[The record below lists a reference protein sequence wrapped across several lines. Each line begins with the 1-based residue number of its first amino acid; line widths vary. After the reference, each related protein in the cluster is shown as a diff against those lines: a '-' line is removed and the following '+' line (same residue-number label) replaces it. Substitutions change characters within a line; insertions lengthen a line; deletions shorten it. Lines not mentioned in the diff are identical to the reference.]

1 MTDLG
6 ITTVCGENFSYQDS
20 CELAFTIYR
29 RFGRDMASAH
39 KAWCRMLENNCGLTS
54 FEKLVKIGKESYEA

>member
-1 MTDLG
+1 MTDVS
-6 ITTVCGENFSYQDS
+6 ITTVCGETFTTQDS

-39 KAWCRMLENNCGLTS
+39 RAWCRMLENNCSLTS
-54 FEKLVKIGKESYEA
+54 FEKLVKIGETYG